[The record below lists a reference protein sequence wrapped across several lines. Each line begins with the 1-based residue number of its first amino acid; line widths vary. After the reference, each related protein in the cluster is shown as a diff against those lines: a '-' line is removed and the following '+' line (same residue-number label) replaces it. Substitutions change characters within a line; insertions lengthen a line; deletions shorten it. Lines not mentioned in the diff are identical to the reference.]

1 MTPTW
6 CCPGSLAVST
16 EAGRSP
22 LLGQLSWGTDA
33 GDSRGLGNNSQRVIA
48 SFMSSVEGYLSGF
61 SVKHGKEPVCERLK
75 CGHKISRV
83 NMKRIYSQ
91 GLPINVF

>member
-33 GDSRGLGNNSQRVIA
+33 GDSRGLGNNSQ
-48 SFMSSVEGYLSGF
+48 EGNCIIHFFCRGISKW
-61 SVKHGKEPVCERLK
+61 VQCQAWERA
-75 CGHKISRV
+75 CV
-83 NMKRIYSQ
+83 
-91 GLPINVF
+91 